1 MFALQARREIMPET
15 ALGMSMLWY
24 ATGLAVVL
32 VFTIARWFGG
42 DDVTLGDVIPGLM
55 LAMAGPLWFAF
66 LLIYVIAE
74 HVVPAVANLCDRV
87 IIPGR
92 RGSP

>member
-1 MFALQARREIMPET
+1 MPET

-24 ATGLAVVL
+24 AIGLAVML

-42 DDVTLGDVIPGLM
+42 DDVTMGDVIHGLM

-66 LLIYVIAE
+66 LLIYVISE
-74 HVVPAVANLCDRV
+74 HGWPYLERLCDRV

-92 RGSP
+92 RDGGG